1 MWYNGCM
8 PKHRDSLTLKQTKLL
23 KGLSENLAGKSNAP
37 FTEIAQKAGYTE
49 ESSTNPRALLKS
61 PAVQKRLSLL
71 LASME
76 KAKSMHLAQLMRD
89 DKVENASVRDNAYVM
104 DILIKNSQLLSGKS
118 TSNSAIMI
126 QISETIA
133 GKNGE

>member
-1 MWYNGCM
+1 M
-8 PKHRDSLTLKQTKLL
+8 PKKRDTLTLKQTKLL
-23 KGLSENLAGKSNAP
+23 KGIAENLNGKNNLP
-37 FTEIAQKAGYTE
+37 LTQIGKNAGY
-49 ESSTNPRALLKS
+49 SSETVKNPDNMLKA

-71 LASME
+71 LADMD

-89 DKVENASVRDNAYVM
+89 DKVDSASLRDNAYVM

>member
-1 MWYNGCM
+1 M
-8 PKHRDSLTLKQTKLL
+8 PKKRDTLTLKQQRLV
-23 KGLSENLAGKSNAP
+23 KGITENLGGKNTKP
-37 FTEIAQKAGYTE
+37 FREIAQEAGYSKD
-49 ESSTNPRALLKS
+49 SSDNPQMILKS
-61 PAVQKRLSLL
+61 EAIKKRLSLV
-71 LASME
+71 LANME

-89 DKVENASVRDNAYVM
+89 DKVDNASLRDNAYVY
-104 DILIKNSQLLSGKS
+104 DILVKNSQLLSGKS